1 MQRLEKARRSVV
13 PTSRKHRRSMELKK
27 TLRCLLTRPK
37 TTASFTSQISATGR
51 RARRGGATGGFGFLH
66 DLSPSCRFQR
76 TMKCYTTETAAEML
90 NLCEETLRRLC
101 REGAQHRRVGRRI
114 LFTESDIAALLESKI
129 MRDEVNP
136 FARKAKV
143 QEEAK

>member
-1 MQRLEKARRSVV
+1 
-13 PTSRKHRRSMELKK
+13 
-27 TLRCLLTRPK
+27 
-37 TTASFTSQISATGR
+37 
-51 RARRGGATGGFGFLH
+51 
-66 DLSPSCRFQR
+66 
-76 TMKCYTTETAAEML
+76 MKCYTTETAAEML

-143 QEEAK
+143 QEEGVE